1 MNGNAAG
8 NFDSITGLPIEGDS
22 ALSTYIISFKNDAYG
37 NFSDKASNLL
47 QELGVNV
54 SQANARSLDALQLLI
69 VDLPDIA
76 AEKLAQRADLLV
88 EADQEVS
95 ISAPPPGKGPNK
107 DPDGGDGGD
116 GGGGS
121 GQLTVWNNSVNPLLE
136 NPGWNVT
143 PSDKRIFIL
152 DTGISTNT
160 GDLNID
166 ESVSADFTG
175 SSRKVTWRDQ
185 NGHGTHVAG
194 TAAAVN
200 DNDGIAGIAAGATV
214 VSVKVLDRRGSGT
227 LSGVLSGI
235 NHVALFGKP
244 GDVANLSLG
253 LNGVSETFDNA
264 IKSAAQKGILFAVAA
279 GNDGSLASNYSPAT
293 AANGVDVHAIAAHDV
308 NGNFAGFSNYGSPVQ
323 FSAPGVDI
331 ASLGI
336 NGSIVIYSGTSM
348 ATPAAAGQLYLTGN
362 LEGINQILSPAG
374 YLTEIQIPSGFFA

>member
-1 MNGNAAG
+1 MNNDMPGNV
-8 NFDSITGLPIEGDS
+8 DPVTGLPSEGNS

-37 NFSDKASNLL
+37 NFPDKVGNLL
-47 QELGVNV
+47 QELGVSV
-54 SQANARSLDALQLLI
+54 PQANARPLDALQVLI

-76 AEKLAQRADLLV
+76 AEKLAQRPDLLV
-88 EADQEVS
+88 EADQEVL

-107 DPDGGDGGD
+107 GPDSGD

-121 GQLTVWNNSVNPLLE
+121 GQLKVWNNSVNPLLE
-136 NPGWNVT
+136 DPGWNVT
-143 PSDKRIFIL
+143 PSAKRIFIL

-166 ESVSADFTG
+166 ESASADFTG

-227 LSGVLSGI
+227 LSGVLSGV

-362 LEGINQILSPAG
+362 LEGISQIISPAG
-374 YLTEIQIPSGFFA
+374 YLTEIQIPSDFFA